1 MKIAIDLGH
10 GVSKDGGAVG
20 IISEET
26 IIRDVGNKVI
36 EGLKSLGHD
45 VLSVRP
51 SSASSVTD
59 SLSKRTESSNNFGA
73 DLFVSIHANAGGGN
87 GSEVYT
93 YGGKEM
99 TQARNV
105 LNNLV
110 SLGFRDRGIKS
121 EELYVINHTSA
132 DAMLV
137 EICFVD
143 TDSDVQ
149 LYNSLG
155 SSVIAKA
162 IVDGLTGVE
171 SVITQNEKPTT
182 GPSNIAYSTHLK
194 DWQLAYNNT
203 TGLNITVDGFN
214 GPETESAI
222 SNSIVKIG
230 MSNSLVA
237 WVQCRVGVVPDAIF
251 GPITKQA
258 VINFQTNNELIQDG
272 VVGPITFKKLLNKYN
287 W

>member
-10 GVSKDGGAVG
+10 GVNKDGGAIG
-20 IISEET
+20 IISEESV
-26 IIRDVGNKVI
+26 IRDVGNKVI
-36 EGLKSLGHD
+36 EGLKNLGHD

-59 SLSKRTESSNNFGA
+59 SLSKRTEASNNFGA
-73 DLFVSIHANAGGGN
+73 DLFVSIHANAGGGI

-171 SVITQNEKPTT
+171 SVITQNEEPTIDS
-182 GPSNIAYSTHLK
+182 SNITYSTHLK

-203 TGLNITVDGFN
+203 TGLNITVDGLN

-230 MSNSLVA
+230 MNNSLVA
-237 WVQCRVGVVPDAIF
+237 WVQCRVGVIPDAIF
-251 GPITKQA
+251 GPITEQA
-258 VINFQTNNELIQDG
+258 VINFQTNNGLVQDG
-272 VVGPITFKKLLNKYN
+272 VVGPITFKTLLNKYN

>member
-10 GVSKDGGAVG
+10 GVGKDGGAVG
-20 IISEET
+20 IITEESVISE
-26 IIRDVGNKVI
+26 VGNKVI

-149 LYNSLG
+149 LYNSIG
-155 SSVIAKA
+155 SSSIAKA
-162 IVDGLTGVE
+162 IVDGLTGSE
-171 SVITQNEKPTT
+171 SVITQNKEPAID
-182 GPSNIAYSTHLK
+182 PSNITYSSHLK

-203 TGLNITVDGFN
+203 TGLSITVDGLY

-230 MSNSLVA
+230 MNNSLVA
-237 WVQCRVGVVPDAIF
+237 WVQCRVGVIPDAIF
-251 GPITKQA
+251 GPVTEQA
-258 VINFQTNNELIQDG
+258 VINFQTANGLSPDG
-272 VVGPITFKKLLNKYN
+272 EVGPMTFKTLLAKYY

>member
-10 GVSKDGGAVG
+10 GVNKDGGAIG
-20 IISEET
+20 IISEESV
-26 IIRDVGNKVI
+26 IRDVGNKVI
-36 EGLKSLGHD
+36 EGLKNLGHD

-59 SLSKRTESSNNFGA
+59 SLSKRTEASNNFGA
-73 DLFVSIHANAGGGN
+73 DLFVSIHANAGGGI

-137 EICFVD
+137 EICFID

-171 SVITQNEKPTT
+171 SVITQNEKPTIDS
-182 GPSNIAYSTHLK
+182 SNITYSTHLK

-203 TGLNITVDGFN
+203 TGLNITVDGLN

-230 MSNSLVA
+230 MNNSLVA
-237 WVQCRVGVVPDAIF
+237 WVQCRVGVIPDAIF
-251 GPITKQA
+251 GPITEQA
-258 VINFQTNNELIQDG
+258 VINFQTNNGLVQDG
-272 VVGPITFKKLLNKYN
+272 VVGPITFKTLLNKYN

>member
-10 GVSKDGGAVG
+10 GVNKDGGAIG
-20 IISEET
+20 IISEESV
-26 IIRDVGNKVI
+26 IRDVGNKVI
-36 EGLKSLGHD
+36 EGLKNLGHD

-59 SLSKRTESSNNFGA
+59 SLSKRTEASNNFGA
-73 DLFVSIHANAGGGN
+73 DLFVSIHANAGGGI

-171 SVITQNEKPTT
+171 SVITQNEKPTIDS
-182 GPSNIAYSTHLK
+182 SNITYSTHLK

-203 TGLNITVDGFN
+203 TGLNITVDGLN

-230 MSNSLVA
+230 MNNSLVA
-237 WVQCRVGVVPDAIF
+237 WVQCRVGVIPDAIF
-251 GPITKQA
+251 GPITEQA
-258 VINFQTNNELIQDG
+258 VINFQTNNGLVQDG
-272 VVGPITFKKLLNKYN
+272 VVGPITFKTLLNKYN